1 MAVDT
6 AQKRFSMM
14 SLGQTIAPILFE
26 QDGAVDADDRSHLL
40 YLYSGITL
48 DSGGAFQVAWARNA
62 NVIIGHSIVGAA
74 KV

>member
-14 SLGQTIAPILFE
+14 GLGQAVAPILFE
-26 QDGAVDADDRSHLL
+26 QDGSVDADDRSHLL

-48 DSGGAFQVAWARNA
+48 SAPGGFQVAWARHA
-62 NVIIGHSIVGAA
+62 NTLTGVA
-74 KV
+74 KI